1 MLAQVAIPL
10 AIALG
15 DDAMLARYLDESLLV
30 DDARNGP
37 FTATQTRVAAAHAM
51 GLAATNRVGEGPR
64 AARTRGRVADH
75 SLRHGAADRGDRDAS
90 SRARGETC
98 AHCSKPL
105 RGLKA
110 IASIKHCSP
119 SWTLALRSRARLDAA
134 QRFAAIG
141 WPLLEARALEM
152 AGEPRRAIAIYKRC
166 GAAGELRRLEFGES
180 ASAQA
185 APLGAL
191 TPRERELALQV
202 ASGKANRAVA
212 DALSIGEKT
221 VEKYLTS
228 IYTKLGLTSRAQ
240 LAALVRC
247 LAAPTRLSVKV

>member
-1 MLAQVAIPL
+1 MALPIVT
-10 AIALG
+10 IATVLPER
-15 DDAMLARYLDESLLV
+15 AENLRALLE
-30 DDARNGP
+30 
-37 FTATQTRVAAAHAM
+37 AAAQ
-51 GLAATNRVGEGPR
+51 PQ
-64 AARTRGRVADH
+64 
-75 SLRHGAADRGDRDAS
+75 GDRINKALLAFVDAP
-90 SRARGETC
+90 A
-98 AHCSKPL
+98 AV
-105 RGLKA
+105 
-110 IASIKHCSP
+110 AS
-119 SWTLALRSRARLDAA
+119 ALDAA

-166 GAAGELRRLEFGES
+166 GAAGELRRLEFGEN

-185 APLGAL
+185 SPLGAL

-228 IYTKLGLTSRAQ
+228 IYAKLGLTSRAQ
-240 LAALVRC
+240 LAALV
-247 LAAPTRLSVKV
+247 AASLRRAD